1 MIVGAHDPQGAAPP
15 VERVAAAAGT
25 GTADV
30 FVSGPLAVAG
40 IEAPQRRDA
49 ITGLWAGT
57 LHDAAQIAHVAGLA
71 PGAPPAL
78 IAAAGYAAHGVSF
91 LRALRGAYQLVLYDD
106 ARDEVIVAAD
116 HLSARAIFYRSD
128 GVGTC
133 FAAELSPLRRVLARD
148 PGPDP
153 ETVPRWITDRSLPDG
168 LTLFRGV
175 RRLRCGAALRLT
187 RGGCAVQT
195 VWQPRYQP
203 PPAVSVQN
211 AGTQIR
217 ATVRQAVQRR
227 LTTDGTTGILLS
239 GGFDSATIA
248 GTALAALASHG
259 QTLPAYSTVFP
270 GEPWD
275 ESADIRLLTATHG
288 LPATELRTSG
298 GTLLTA
304 LHFQQS
310 WGVPQPAPGSILDT
324 PLLARARADG
334 LRVMLDGQGGDELFT
349 ASPYVLTDYVL
360 RGRLAA
366 AWRLAHQ
373 FPGTGDRVARWQVQ
387 ALARHVVL
395 SGGLP
400 HWAHRLPVPRRRSG
414 YASLDWLRPQGRA
427 IAAALDDPWAWKHRA
442 HGAPRWWAH
451 LAHLLVD
458 ARELSGL
465 QDYLRRRGAMQ
476 EIDSRQPLL
485 VDVDLIELMLTMPPQ
500 YALSPA
506 YDRAL
511 ARDAMRGIVPE
522 AIRIP
527 RRKSN
532 YGEFIRRTLSGP
544 DFPELQRI
552 LDQPGA
558 EIGAFVDL
566 TRMRDTFLIAP
577 PRADDPA
584 WPDWAQRIWALAT
597 TELWLREMALGSG
610 FTRWAGALALSP
622 PRIETL
628 TAGGG
633 PRS

>member
-1 MIVGAHDPQGAAPP
+1 MVGAHDPQGGGAMA
-15 VERVAAAAGT
+15 ERVAAAAGT
-25 GTADV
+25 GTAEV

-40 IEAPQRRDA
+40 VETPQHCHT
-49 ITGLWAGT
+49 ITGLWAGA
-57 LHDAAQIAHVAGLA
+57 LHDPRQIAHAAGLD

-78 IAAAGYAAHGVSF
+78 IAATGYAEHGVSF

-106 ARDEVIVAAD
+106 ARDELVVAAD

-128 GVGTC
+128 GVRTC
-133 FAAELSPLRRVLARD
+133 FAAELTPLRQVLAQD

-175 RRLRCGAALRLT
+175 RRLRSGAALRMT
-187 RGGCAVQT
+187 RSGCAVQT

-203 PPAVSVQN
+203 PPAVSVQD
-211 AGTQIR
+211 AGAQIR
-217 ATVRQAVQRR
+217 AAVQQAVQRR

-248 GTALAALASHG
+248 GTAVPALASHG

-270 GEPWD
+270 GEAWD
-275 ESADIRLLTATHG
+275 ESAHIRLLTGTHG
-288 LPATELRTSG
+288 LPATELRVSG
-298 GTLLTA
+298 GTVLTA
-304 LHFQQS
+304 LRFQQS

-334 LRVMLDGQGGDELFT
+334 MRVMLDGQGGDELFA
-349 ASPYVLTDYVL
+349 ASPYLLTDYVL
-360 RGRLAA
+360 RGRLGA
-366 AWRLAHQ
+366 AWRLAHR
-373 FPGTGDRVARWQVQ
+373 FPGTGSRVARWQVQ

-395 SGGLP
+395 TGGLP
-400 HWAHRLPVPRRRSG
+400 HWAHGLAVPRRRSE
-414 YASLDWLRPQGRA
+414 YASLEWLRPQGRA
-427 IAAALDDPWAWKHRA
+427 IAEALDDPWAWKRRA

-451 LAHLLVD
+451 LADLLVD

-485 VDVDLIELMLTMPPQ
+485 VDVDLIELMLRLPPQ
-500 YALSPA
+500 YALSPD

-522 AIRIP
+522 QIRIP
-527 RRKSN
+527 TRKSN

-544 DFPELQRI
+544 DFADLQRV
-552 LDQPGA
+552 LVAPGA

-566 TRMRDTFLIAP
+566 ARMRETFLLAP

-584 WPDWAQRIWALAT
+584 WSDWAHRIWALAT

-610 FTRWAGALALSP
+610 FTRWARELALSP
-622 PRIETL
+622 PHVQTL

-633 PRS
+633 AHS